1 MCSHEIGAGGSDGG
15 EAWPMRGQAS
25 QVCGCDPMYHLLLQ
39 VLRASMQAM
48 QGSGGA
54 PAAPGGAGGMPD
66 MAGLFQALGGG
77 GGMGG
82 PGLAGILGAGGA
94 TGGALPP
101 VANPE
106 ETYAPQLQQLRDMGF
121 CNHQEN
127 IRALQATGGN
137 VNAAVE
143 RLLSSV

>member
-1 MCSHEIGAGGSDGG
+1 MGAAEPAGG
-15 EAWPMRGQAS
+15 
-25 QVCGCDPMYHLLLQ
+25 
-39 VLRASMQAM
+39 
-48 QGSGGA
+48 
-54 PAAPGGAGGMPD
+54 PD
-66 MAGLFQALGGG
+66 MAGLMQALGGG
-77 GGMGG
+77 GMG

-94 TGGALPP
+94 AGGTLPP

-121 CNHQEN
+121 GNHQEN
-127 IRALQATGGN
+127 VRALQATGGN

>member
-1 MCSHEIGAGGSDGG
+1 MLE
-15 EAWPMRGQAS
+15 
-25 QVCGCDPMYHLLLQ
+25 Q

-48 QGSGGA
+48 QGQGGAAGGGAGMGGGA
-54 PAAPGGAGGMPD
+54 PPD
-66 MAGLFQALGGG
+66 IASLMQALGGAG
-77 GGMGG
+77 MGEGAGLGGMGG
-82 PGLAGILGAGGA
+82 LSGLLNAGSAA
-94 TGGALPP
+94 GGALPP

-121 CNHQEN
+121 GNHQEN

>member
-1 MCSHEIGAGGSDGG
+1 M
-15 EAWPMRGQAS
+15 
-25 QVCGCDPMYHLLLQ
+25 Q
-39 VLRASMQAM
+39 VLRASMQGM
-48 QGSGGA
+48 QGMQGQGGGGGGAGMGGGA
-54 PAAPGGAGGMPD
+54 PPD
-66 MAGLFQALGGG
+66 IASLMQALGGG
-77 GGMGG
+77 GLGGAGMGG
-82 PGLAGILGAGGA
+82 GAGLGGMGGLSGLLNAGA
-94 TGGALPP
+94 AAGGALPP

-121 CNHQEN
+121 GNHQEN